1 MRRPADPGLFH
12 TAPGQACHRSLCHYG
27 LSESRSLHTGLTLP
41 VYTPVF
47 DWRAHL
53 DLEDL
58 GRVRQQDY
66 AYVSWGWGDRQFYV
80 NTPRFQDL
88 QLTTA
93 LRALFWPTDTAME
106 VRGDRTPP
114 RAGNGYQVKA
124 LKLSETG
131 YLHLVDY
138 VLASLE
144 QDIAGQLQPLGRR
157 PTSTFYASRGWY
169 GIWYTC
175 NDWLA
180 TGLRAAEV
188 RTPVW
193 SGLAGSVLKQ
203 AQSNCI
209 E

>member
-106 VRGDRTPP
+106 VRAIALHPV
-114 RAGNGYQVKA
+114 RAM
-124 LKLSETG
+124 
-131 YLHLVDY
+131 
-138 VLASLE
+138 
-144 QDIAGQLQPLGRR
+144 
-157 PTSTFYASRGWY
+157 
-169 GIWYTC
+169 
-175 NDWLA
+175 A
-180 TGLRAAEV
+180 TRSK
-188 RTPVW
+188 P
-193 SGLAGSVLKQ
+193 
-203 AQSNCI
+203 
-209 E
+209 